1 MMLRKSQR
9 DWQQTG
15 PRLAQRA
22 AGFSLFELVVFIISV
37 AIIYAYAANRF
48 ADFPGQAERAN
59 FLAITTQ
66 ISSAVNLEMLYGV
79 GVGRISSPQKLE
91 GANPMDLLL
100 EPPTNYIG
108 AFDAVDTSRLDRRVW
123 YFDRSRQELVYLV
136 NDASGVALLVNGRE
150 VPTNEIRFRLEADYS
165 LHDEET
171 GLPVR
176 VLESAGEE
184 VPEESR
190 VREFNGIVMRP
201 VTPYKWGEVEYGVLL
216 QEAVAQRS

>member
-1 MMLRKSQR
+1 MTANRTQRTLPNSGLRPLR
-9 DWQQTG
+9 G
-15 PRLAQRA
+15 A
-22 AGFSLFELVVFIISV
+22 AGFSLFELVVFIIAV

-59 FLAITTQ
+59 FLAVTTQ
-66 ISSAVNLEMLYGV
+66 IKSAVNLEMLYGV

-100 EPPTNYIG
+100 EPPSNYIG
-108 AFDAVDTSRLDRRVW
+108 AFDAVDTARLDRRVW
-123 YFDRSRQELVYLV
+123 YFDRRNQELVYLV
-136 NDASGVALLVNGRE
+136 NDASGVALLIDGRE

-165 LHDEET
+165 MHDELS

-176 VLESAGEE
+176 VLESAGQE
-184 VPEESR
+184 VPEDDQ

-201 VTPYKWGEVEYGVLL
+201 VTPYKWGEVEYGVLV
-216 QEAVAQRS
+216 QEAMAQRS